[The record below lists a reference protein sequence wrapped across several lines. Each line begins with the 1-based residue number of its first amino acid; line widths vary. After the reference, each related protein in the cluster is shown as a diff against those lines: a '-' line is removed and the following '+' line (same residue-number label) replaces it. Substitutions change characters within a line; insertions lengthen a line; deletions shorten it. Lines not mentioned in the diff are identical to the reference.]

1 MRVNVGSVASRV
13 VVTAPPA
20 MPAAQAA
27 RLMRQEHTGTLVV
40 VAPAT
45 VPAKPL
51 GLVTDR
57 DLVME
62 VLAQGMNPD
71 QVSVGD
77 LPTRPLATVREDD
90 ELFYAIDSMRRN
102 GVRRLVV
109 VNAGGDLVGL
119 IAMDDIIGVLAEELT
134 GLSRT
139 IGAEVRTERVQRAAA
154 AAVD

>member
-1 MRVNVGSVASRV
+1 MRLNVGGVASRV

-20 MPAAQAA
+20 MLAAEAA
-27 RLMRQEHTGTLVV
+27 RLMRQEHIGTLVV

-45 VPAKPL
+45 APAKPL

-71 QVSVGD
+71 QVTVGD
-77 LPTRPLATVREDD
+77 LLTRPLATVREDD
-90 ELFYAIDSMRRN
+90 ELYYAIDSMRRN

-109 VNAGGDLVGL
+109 INAAGDLVGL
-119 IAMDDIIGVLAEELT
+119 IAMDDIIGVLAEEMI

-139 IGAEVRTERVQRAAA
+139 VETEVRTERAERP
-154 AAVD
+154 AVAVE